1 MLKKSVASLIAI
13 MMVIIICLSLVACNT
28 RETKE
33 NIKQDIQK
41 VKDATEENRPADKL
55 INGIL
60 GGKSDNN

>member
-13 MMVIIICLSLVACNT
+13 MMVIFICLSLVACNT

-60 GGKSDNN
+60 GEI

>member
-1 MLKKSVASLIAI
+1 
-13 MMVIIICLSLVACNT
+13 MVIIICLSLVACNT